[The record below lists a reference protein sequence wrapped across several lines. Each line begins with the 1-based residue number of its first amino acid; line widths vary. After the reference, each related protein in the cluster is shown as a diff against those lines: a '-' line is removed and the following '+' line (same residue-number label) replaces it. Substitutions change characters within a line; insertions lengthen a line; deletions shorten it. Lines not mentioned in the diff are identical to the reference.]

1 MDTANREIAAIKRI
15 LQSSDVNLDTIE
27 EIITKIKAID
37 NALGGVSTVIESKKN
52 EVLTTMRGEL
62 SQKVQEL
69 TNLINTKASTA
80 DIVDNLTSDAT
91 NKALSAKQG
100 KVLKGLVDGVTTTAE
115 ANKQKIEAMEPK
127 VTANTSAV
135 ATLTSK
141 VSTLETTSQGS
152 TTKLTQLEGKITT
165 ETQERKAADGALK
178 TELLGKIQ
186 EVETK
191 REEKDNWAKTQ
202 IETELPNKITQV
214 DGKVTTNT
222 Q

>member
-1 MDTANREIAAIKRI
+1 
-15 LQSSDVNLDTIE
+15 
-27 EIITKIKAID
+27 
-37 NALGGVSTVIESKKN
+37 
-52 EVLTTMRGEL
+52 MRGEL
-62 SQKVQEL
+62 TQKVQEL
-69 TNLINTKASTA
+69 TNLINTKASQA

-100 KVLKGLVDGVTTTAE
+100 KVLKGLVDSVTTTAE

-165 ETQERKAADGALK
+165 ETQERKTADGTLK
-178 TELLGKIQ
+178 NELLGKIQ

-191 REEKDNWAKTQ
+191 REERDNWAKTQ

>member
-27 EIITKIKAID
+27 ETITKIKAID

-62 SQKVQEL
+62 SQKVQDL
-69 TNLINTKASTA
+69 TDLINTKASTA

-100 KVLKGLVDGVTTTAE
+100 KVLKGLVDGVTTIAE
-115 ANKQKIEAMEPK
+115 ANKQKITDMEPK

-141 VSTLETTSQGS
+141 VSTLESTSQGS
-152 TTKLTQLEGKITT
+152 TTQLEGKIAT
-165 ETQERKAADGALK
+165 ETQERKNAD
-178 TELLGKIQ
+178 
-186 EVETK
+186 
-191 REEKDNWAKTQ
+191 
-202 IETELPNKITQV
+202 
-214 DGKVTTNT
+214 
-222 Q
+222 